1 MRSTRATQST
11 RGRVSRPTTS
21 KEAEPTQSTS
31 RRVSRPTTTG
41 GKDTRATTRSEGRVS
56 RPTARSKKS
65 ASHKSRATSP
75 QRKRRV
81 SRRTRDRSTSD
92 SSSERDHRRK
102 RPRASRRDTSSS
114 SSSSDE
120 FSSEP
125 FSDESDMNEAEQEQ
139 QSRRPGSI
147 PTEPSTS
154 HVDGKTKKKILKGEY
169 FDISKLLP
177 SLFDY
182 EEQKEKNIQSRPL
195 SFYQWVRCF
204 HTYMSI
210 RLGYAPQELQGML
223 RHCEIVQDLYG
234 QGKDGMLYDARFR
247 RKKEQ
252 YPFISWGEYLADIVD
267 GLPRRRPS
275 QPFKPLPFP
284 QATQRPAPTPYRCF
298 KYNSTEGCHI
308 RGCKFSHTCRKC
320 GREGHPAFKCY
331 ART

>member
-41 GKDTRATTRSEGRVS
+41 GKGTRATTRSEGRVS

-65 ASHKSRATSP
+65 ASHKSRAASP
-75 QRKRRV
+75 QKKRRV

-102 RPRASRRDTSSS
+102 RPRASRRDTSSSS

-267 GLPRRRPS
+267 GLPET
-275 QPFKPLPFP
+275 QTLATIQAATLPP
-284 QATQRPAPTPYRCF
+284 
-298 KYNSTEGCHI
+298 
-308 RGCKFSHTCRKC
+308 SHTKTSP
-320 GREGHPAFKCY
+320 HPIQVFQIQFDRGLSHTWMQVQPHLPKM
-331 ART
+331 R